1 MPGKKFYVVWVGKKP
16 GLYTEWSDCKE
27 QVHGFKGA
35 KYKSFTTK
43 REAEKAMSMTYEE
56 YVEANKPKTRH
67 VKPDETKLNDVPE
80 TSPIVPSICVD
91 AACNMETRVMEYRCV
106 DTETGAEI
114 FHEGPFNGATNN
126 IGEYLALVHALAL
139 FEKSGVKG
147 GVIYTDSVTAM
158 AWVRDKQSNTKTEPD
173 ESNAKVMSRLSR
185 ADNWLLNHDY
195 DTTVLKWDTKHWGEI
210 PADFGRK

>member
-27 QVHGFKGA
+27 QVYGFKGA

-56 YVEANKPKTRH
+56 YTAASKPKRRY
-67 VKPDETKLNDVPE
+67 VKKDEPELLSVPDSK
-80 TSPIVPSICVD
+80 PIVPSICVD

-106 DTETGAEI
+106 DTDTGAEI

-126 IGEYLALVHALAL
+126 IGEYLALVHALAM
-139 FEKSGVKG
+139 FKKSGVRG
-147 GVIYTDSVTAM
+147 GIIYSDSVTAM
-158 AWVRDKQSNTKTEPD
+158 AWVRDKQHNSKVEPD
-173 ESNAKVMSRLSR
+173 ESNSKVMAMLSR
-185 ADNWLLNHDY
+185 ADNWLSRHDY
-195 DTTVLKWDTKHWGEI
+195 DTSVLKWETKRWGEI